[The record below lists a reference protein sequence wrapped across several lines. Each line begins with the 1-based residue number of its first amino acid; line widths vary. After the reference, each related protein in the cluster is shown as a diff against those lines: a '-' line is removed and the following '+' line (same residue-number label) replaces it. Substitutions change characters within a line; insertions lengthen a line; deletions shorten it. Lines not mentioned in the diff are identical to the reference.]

1 MGALPADSKPSRAS
15 PGRGEARAD
24 IAEILDHLPKAPG
37 VYLIKDGEGKILYIG
52 KAKSLR
58 SRVHAYF
65 RPFAHDGRPQ
75 LEALLKHARDLETIV
90 TDTELEALILE
101 ANLIKAHKPKYN
113 INLKDDKKYP
123 FVRIT
128 KEPFPRIIVT
138 RNLVRDG
145 SRYLGPYSDVKSLRR
160 TMDTMHRL
168 FRVRS
173 CDFALPSSHVRL
185 CLDYE
190 IGRCDGPCEG
200 LISRKAYEKIVE
212 EAVLFLTGRH
222 VEVIRTLKERM
233 QALSEARRFE
243 DAAACR
249 DRIRA
254 LEQTTRRQKVVSNSL
269 SDWDAIA
276 VSREDEAACGVVM
289 EVREGRLIGR
299 QHYFIDG
306 VLHAPM
312 AEIVSAFVRLFY
324 VTASFVPEDIHLPCD
339 IEDRETVADWL
350 RDKAGRTVEIHTP
363 RRGDK
368 ARLLKMAERNAAL
381 LLSERRLKRERRRTR
396 IPAAVAA
403 LQRDLHLGRP
413 PQRIEAVDISNL
425 QGSDPVA
432 SLVSFVGG
440 RPRKKDYRHFR
451 ITGVAGPND
460 FAMMEQVVTRR
471 FRRLR
476 DEGRVYPDLLLVDGG
491 KGQLS
496 SALSAL
502 EALGL
507 RDQRVVG
514 LAKRLEEVFLP
525 GHPDAQNIPKTSS
538 SLRLLQAIRDES
550 HRFALTYHRKL
561 RKRRTL
567 ASELDDITGVGPAR
581 RRALLRHFSSLKRV
595 KAAEVAEV
603 AAVEGIG
610 PKLAKQ
616 IHDALRPGTARKDRG
631 G

>member
-1 MGALPADSKPSRAS
+1 MGSLPADITPTRVSLS
-15 PGRGEARAD
+15 RGEAHKN
-24 IAEILDHLPKAPG
+24 IEEILDHLPKAPG
-37 VYLIKDGEGKILYIG
+37 VYLMKDGEGEIFYIG
-52 KAKSLR
+52 KAKSLQ
-58 SRVHAYF
+58 SRVRSYF
-65 RPFAHDGRPQ
+65 RPLADDGRPQ
-75 LEALLKHARDLETIV
+75 FRALIKHIRDLETIV
-90 TDTELEALILE
+90 TDTEMEALILE

-128 KEPFPRIIVT
+128 QEPFPRIIVT
-138 RNLVRDG
+138 RDVVRDG

-173 CDFALPSSHVRL
+173 CDFALPSANVRV

-200 LISRKAYEKIVE
+200 LISQDEYRKIVE

-222 VEVIRTLKERM
+222 TEVVRALKGRM
-233 QALSEARRFE
+233 QTLSEGRRFE
-243 DAAACR
+243 DAAICR

-254 LEQTTRRQKVVSNSL
+254 LEQTTRRQKVVSNEF

-276 VSREDEAACGVVM
+276 VSREDEGACGVVM

-299 QHYFIDG
+299 QHYFIGG
-306 VLHAPM
+306 VFHAQM
-312 AEIVSAFVRLFY
+312 KEIVSAFVRLFY
-324 VTASFVPEDIHLPCD
+324 VTASFVPRDIHLACD
-339 IEDRETVADWL
+339 IDDRETVSNWL
-350 RDKAGRTVEIHTP
+350 RNKAGRNVEIHAP
-363 RRGDK
+363 QRGDK
-368 ARLLKMAERNAAL
+368 ARLLKMAESNAAL
-381 LLSERRLKRERRRTR
+381 LLSERRLKQDRRRQQV
-396 IPAAVAA
+396 PAAVTA
-403 LQRDLHLGRP
+403 LQRDLHLDRP
-413 PQRIEAVDISNL
+413 PQRIEAVDISNI

-440 RPRKKDYRHFR
+440 RPRKKEYRHFR
-451 ITGVAGPND
+451 ITGIAGPND
-460 FAMMEQVVTRR
+460 FAMMKQVVTRR
-471 FRRLR
+471 FRRLSE
-476 DEGRVYPDLLLVDGG
+476 EGQPFPDLLLVDGG

-502 EALGL
+502 KALGFVE
-507 RDQRVVG
+507 QRVVG

-538 SLRLLQAIRDES
+538 SLRLLQALRDES

-567 ASELDDITGVGPAR
+567 TSELDDIAGVGPAR

-595 KAAEVAEV
+595 KEAAAEEM

-610 PKLAKQ
+610 PKLAQQ
-616 IHDALRPGTARKDRG
+616 IHDALSAESSKTSGEA
-631 G
+631 